1 MGLVRPI
8 RIAVNDPSIRKET
21 LDVARR
27 YWQSVRMVTDDDET
41 NPDGPDEER
50 ASPLYRDKRTAR
62 FANGERVREFQA
74 FEEQAKKRLP
84 IFRAAVSRQG
94 LMLLAGNRFEAFGG
108 DRKGQLS
115 IRINQQWRICFK
127 WPEHSL
133 RPFNIV
139 IVDYH

>member
-62 FANGERVREFQA
+62 FANGERVREFKA
-74 FEEQAKKRLP
+74 FEEQT
-84 IFRAAVSRQG
+84 
-94 LMLLAGNRFEAFGG
+94 
-108 DRKGQLS
+108 
-115 IRINQQWRICFK
+115 
-127 WPEHSL
+127 
-133 RPFNIV
+133 
-139 IVDYH
+139 